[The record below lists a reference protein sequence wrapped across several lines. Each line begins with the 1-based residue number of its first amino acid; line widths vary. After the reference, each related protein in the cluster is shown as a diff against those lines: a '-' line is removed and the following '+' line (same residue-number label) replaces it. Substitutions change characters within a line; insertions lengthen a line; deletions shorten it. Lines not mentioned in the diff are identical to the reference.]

1 MTASTRMTDL
11 LCQLAPWRDRLAA
24 HPLYS
29 RLAGI
34 EEVRVFMSYHVY
46 AVWDFMALLK
56 ALQLHLTNIQSHWV
70 PTGSARVRRL
80 INEMVLE
87 EESDEIDGVATSHFE
102 LYRAAMIE
110 AGADVG
116 QIDDF
121 LADMEAG
128 ADVDAAMAACGAPA
142 GARAFV
148 RNTFETIA
156 TGKPHVIAASFAL
169 GREDAIPRMFA
180 PIVCTLCRGANPLG
194 LFELYL
200 NRHIQLDGDAH
211 GSMARSMMGEL
222 CGEDS
227 RKWEE
232 AVQGAA
238 RAFAARIALW
248 DAVDSALPVKTSNVG
263 RASPEPLS
271 LSG

>member
-1 MTASTRMTDL
+1 MTGSTRMTDL
-11 LCQLAPWRDRLAA
+11 LGQLAPWRDRLAA
-24 HPLYS
+24 HPLYGH
-29 RLAGI
+29 LAGI
-34 EEVRVFMSYHVY
+34 ADVRVFMSYHVY

-56 ALQLHLTNIQSHWV
+56 ALQLHLTNIQSQWA
-70 PTGSARVRRL
+70 PTGSARIRRL

-102 LYRAAMIE
+102 LYRAAMVE

-116 QIDDF
+116 QVDDF
-121 LADMEAG
+121 LACLEAG

-156 TGKPHVIAASFAL
+156 TGKPHVITASFAL
-169 GREDAIPRMFA
+169 GREDLIPRMFG
-180 PIVCTLCRGANPLG
+180 PIVRSLCGGAHPLS

-211 GSMARSMMGEL
+211 GSMARAMMGEL
-222 CGEDS
+222 CGEDP
-227 RKWEE
+227 RRWEE
-232 AVQGAA
+232 ATEGAA
-238 RAFAARIALW
+238 HALVARIALW
-248 DAVDSALPVKTSNVG
+248 DAVDSALPVK
-263 RASPEPLS
+263 ASSSGQAGPEPVS
-271 LSG
+271 LSR